1 MVEVNVM
8 YEAWGKGGRWEVGWE
23 VSEQEL
29 FSRQKVKVRRWI
41 KVASWKCTTYVSFE
55 IFEF

>member
-23 VSEQEL
+23 DSEQEL
-29 FSRQKVKVRRWI
+29 FSRQKVKVRRRI
-41 KVASWKCTTYVSFE
+41 KVAS
-55 IFEF
+55 